1 MDNKIKS
8 DAKVNMITIWVGI
21 LVALI
26 ALDLLFIY
34 LSNNEVQ
41 TINLDN
47 KELKILQQDQ
57 RIISASTEITNKY
70 HKEIDAI
77 SGVFPDEENIPIF
90 IQTLESLIKNT
101 TDEYSFKF
109 SSLTPVADQD
119 KLFLL
124 LSITMKTDMEHF
136 QSFLDNLEKFPYMI
150 HVTGISEKT
159 PIGFNEKGEINL
171 GLKLYVQNPFSAN

>member
-1 MDNKIKS
+1 MDQKKTDI
-8 DAKVNMITIWVGI
+8 KVNTITIWIGLLI
-21 LVALI
+21 TLI
-26 ALDLLFIY
+26 ALDVLFIF
-34 LSNNEVQ
+34 LAKNEVQ

-47 KELKILQQDQ
+47 KELKILEQDQ
-57 RIISASTEITNKY
+57 RIISASSEITNKY

-90 IQTLESLIKNT
+90 IQTLENLIKNT

-124 LSITMKTDMEHF
+124 LSITMKTDMMHF
-136 QSFLDNLEKFPYMI
+136 QSFLENLEKFPYMI
-150 HVTGISEKT
+150 HITGISEKT
-159 PIGFNEKGEINL
+159 PTGFNEKGEISL
-171 GLKLYVQNPFSAN
+171 GLKLYVQNPFSSN